1 MLKEHESSS
10 DSGSEYGSH
19 LKSRHH
25 CTDIPCCLVFAAFLA
40 AFSVLYGYGIQNGN
54 VKKIFHG
61 IDYQGKI
68 CGVDAEVAT
77 KPYLYWCDKG
87 ALGSSLKLSL
97 SKPICVES
105 CPADTG
111 VMVPDCVPVVGLE
124 GMTAYKSIAVMN
136 RYCMPDTEKSKKATA
151 ALEEGPMADSSQK
164 FLEDLSS
171 IPASW
176 PVLLGAFFVAVF
188 LGYVWML
195 LMRCCAGPLIWSTI
209 VLVIVGFG
217 ALGAYM
223 FVNAGQ
229 MSQNFPDNV
238 KVPEGYGQHEETA
251 TKVIAG
257 FLFVCSFVCLCMAC
271 CFRSSID
278 AACAC
283 VEVAVEAIFEM
294 PSLLF
299 APILKA
305 VVKGS
310 FALILIFGF
319 FLLLSTAP
327 MTSPLMDPNSKTNLV
342 GQAVSSQ
349 AQGVYRHFEL
359 TGQQK
364 GILVGYVFVAFWI
377 ECFLNALYQFI
388 IAYAMAEYYYAPID
402 EHGDKDVPG
411 CCALFDGAQV
421 GIFYHTGSLAFGS
434 ALVAIF
440 STLQL
445 IIAAIEYQQKASG
458 TSNPVVTA
466 ILSCVGSIV
475 TCFKWIVELIN
486 RNAYVDI
493 AITSNDFCSAAKNAV
508 GLIIQLAGSMAVL
521 NGATIVFSIFGCLLV
536 GIGCGAFAFFAAQTA
551 TFTDPTS
558 TYFIVTP
565 VPVAIVSGFIG
576 ISVAACFMMVFDM
589 ASDALLYCYGVDMK
603 KGKASPNAPE
613 ALKDLVHNQGHGEE
627 ES

>member
-40 AFSVLYGYGIQNGN
+40 AFSALYGYGIQNGN

-111 VMVPDCVPVVGLE
+111 VLVPDCVPVVGLE

-171 IPASW
+171 IPAGW

-388 IAYAMAEYYYAPID
+388 IGYAMAEYYYAPYD
-402 EHGDKDVPG
+402 HDGEKDVG
-411 CCALFDGAQV
+411 CCALFDGLHV
-421 GIFYHTGSLAFGS
+421 GLLYHCGSLAFGS
-434 ALVAIF
+434 ALVAAF
-440 STLQL
+440 STLQM
-445 IIAAIEYQQKASG
+445 IIAAIEYQNQATG
-458 TSNPVVTA
+458 QSNRVVDA
-466 ILSCVGSIV
+466 ILGCLQSLV

-493 AITSNDFCSAAKNAV
+493 AITSNNFCDAAKSAIAM
-508 GLIIQLAGSMAVL
+508 IIQLGGSMAVL
-521 NGATIVFSIFGCLLV
+521 NGATIVFSVFGSLLI
-536 GIGCGAFAFFAAQTA
+536 GIACAAFSFFLTTSE
-551 TFTDPTS
+551 TFTAQS
-558 TYFIVTP
+558 SSFQVTNP
-565 VPVAIVSGFIG
+565 VPVAVVSGFIG
-576 ISVAACFMMVFDM
+576 VSVAACFMLVFDM
-589 ASDALLYCYGVDMK
+589 ASDALLYCYGIDLHT
-603 KGKASPNAPE
+603 GRGSSTAPP
-613 ALKDLVHNQGHGEE
+613 ALKDLVHNQGHGEK
-627 ES
+627 